1 MKQIQCYSVFFKNT
15 QVSLASTPVSWLLGH
30 RKSVKENEVVVQVAW
45 GMRMIEDKEEKVVGK
60 ATKIISWR
68 LFWHKLLHLKWIE
81 CAAEFP

>member
-45 GMRMIEDKEEKVVGK
+45 GMMMMEDKEEEVVGK
-60 ATKIISWR
+60 AK
-68 LFWHKLLHLKWIE
+68 K
-81 CAAEFP
+81 